1 MNLSFKILFDAIYH
15 PAFWILALTFLICG
29 LTSTGIVG
37 QHFIPFCADNNIGIV
52 VASSYLAIMGLFNF
66 IGTTF
71 SGWLSDRFD
80 NYKLLMIYYSLRG
93 VSLIYLPY
101 SDFSVYALTL
111 WAIFFGLDFVATV
124 PPTVRL
130 TSKYFGTV
138 NGPVLFGWIFASHQ
152 FGSAIAAY
160 GAGFTRDSLLS
171 YVPAFLFAGL
181 LCFVAS
187 LMIITFKL
195 SSLKR
200 V

>member
-1 MNLSFKILFDAIYH
+1 
-15 PAFWILALTFLICG
+15 
-29 LTSTGIVG
+29 
-37 QHFIPFCADNNIGIV
+37 
-52 VASSYLAIMGLFNF
+52 
-66 IGTTF
+66 
-71 SGWLSDRFD
+71 
-80 NYKLLMIYYSLRG
+80 MIYYSLRG

-130 TSKYFGTV
+130 TGKYFGTV

>member
-1 MNLSFKILFDAIYH
+1 M
-15 PAFWILALTFLICG
+15 
-29 LTSTGIVG
+29 GI
-37 QHFIPFCADNNIGIV
+37 
-52 VASSYLAIMGLFNF
+52 FNF

-93 VSLIYLPY
+93 ISLIYLPY

-181 LCFVAS
+181 LCFVAT
-187 LMIITFKL
+187 LMILTFKV
-195 SSLKR
+195 SRLKAYS
-200 V
+200 